1 MQVRFGNC
9 VFDDRSRTL
18 RRDGQPVALTDD
30 ALRLLTLLVQ
40 HCPHT
45 LSKAELVDRIWPTTS
60 VTNDA
65 LDRIVDE
72 VRAAT
77 GESPADRRW
86 IRSVGQVGYAFGD
99 SDRAVAI
106 PPSGH
111 WVLTWAT
118 RWFVLSAG
126 ENIIGRDPAAAV
138 SVDAE
143 IISRRHAR
151 IVVTPEAAVIEDL
164 GSKNGTYLCA
174 MRVTTHQTLHRGD
187 QIRIGDFIF
196 TVETGQTAA
205 TAS

>member
-1 MQVRFGNC
+1 MRVRFGNC
-9 VFDDRSRTL
+9 AFDERSRTL
-18 RRDGQPVALTDD
+18 ERDGQPVTLTED
-30 ALRLLTLLVQ
+30 AHALLTLLVQ

-60 VTNDA
+60 VADDA
-65 LDRIVDE
+65 LELIVSE

-77 GESPADRRW
+77 GESAADRRW
-86 IRSVGQVGYAFGD
+86 IRSVGEVGYAFGD

-118 RWFVLSAG
+118 RWFVLAPG

-151 IVVTPEAAVIEDL
+151 IVVTPDTAVLEDL
-164 GSKNGTYLCA
+164 GSKNGTYLG
-174 MRVTTHQTLHRGD
+174 VTRITTPQTLHRGD

-196 TVETGQTAA
+196 TVETGHTAA
-205 TAS
+205 TS